1 MGGSLGAGVINQ
13 AVRDAL
19 PELLK
24 QWQIIHLCGK
34 GKTDDSLRHTKGYVQ
49 YEYIQKELPD
59 LFALCD
65 LVISRAGANA
75 VCEFLKLQKP
85 MLLIPLSARASRGD
99 QILNARSFERQGFSM
114 VLEEEELTRE
124 SLLHAVSA
132 LSANREDYIR
142 AMRSCEQTDAVDTI
156 FRLIEATAG

>member
-1 MGGSLGAGVINQ
+1 M
-13 AVRDAL
+13 
-19 PELLK
+19 
-24 QWQIIHLCGK
+24 
-34 GKTDDSLRHTKGYVQ
+34 DDSLRHTKGYVQ

-142 AMRSCEQTDAVDTI
+142 AMRSCMGLSCSTRVRRRMLSSISLCFIQKSCC
-156 FRLIEATAG
+156 REAARHRS